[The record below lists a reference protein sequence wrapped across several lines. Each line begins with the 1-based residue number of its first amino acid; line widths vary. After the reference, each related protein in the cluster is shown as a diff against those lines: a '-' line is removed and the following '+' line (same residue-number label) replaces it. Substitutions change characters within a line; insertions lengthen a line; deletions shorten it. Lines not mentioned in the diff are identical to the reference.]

1 MIQSRIAK
9 KFLQG
14 LKILQFKVFEKSNAS
29 DMPLWIVFFC
39 NFGFVWVCSHIFLFR
54 LVYWRDS
61 GLFENIWKHKVG
73 LFRLKRLMQ
82 LVSYEDQV
90 KRAA

>member
-29 DMPLWIVFFC
+29 DMPL
-39 NFGFVWVCSHIFLFR
+39 
-54 LVYWRDS
+54 
-61 GLFENIWKHKVG
+61 
-73 LFRLKRLMQ
+73 
-82 LVSYEDQV
+82 
-90 KRAA
+90 